1 MALPLQTPEEL
12 EQERLQQASED
23 EARLAQA
30 EASKVDAEQIEKS
43 TPSDLKAMGIAK
55 LPLLLLVIGNQV
67 KQIINPALQNLIQT
81 TLSRFLNTDLCPS
94 QAEIANIKRQ
104 RDNIVNQLNRIS
116 KTLNIIAI
124 TLTGVSTFLNILQVA
139 VRAID
144 LSKIAAKIAAA
155 AFPPLAATLPV
166 ALNTLDQAKTKI
178 LIDEKGNARLT
189 KISAIIGGAG
199 LVSAIIGAYILTAV
213 NLLKV
218 IDGVLAK
225 CAPNDSLI
233 PISKETQDIA
243 NTQLQAETTQNL
255 TTYQGFIIEI
265 EEVPYTPTVVRR
277 RALGKNQSGIVLIQT
292 ELSFTTDNQTLINEL
307 KLIIDRDNLKA
318 Y

>member
-1 MALPLQTPEEL
+1 MALPLQTPEGL
-12 EQERLQQASED
+12 EQERLQQAFKD

-30 EASKVDAEQIEKS
+30 EASKVDATQIEKA

-94 QAEIANIKRQ
+94 QTEITNIKRQ

-124 TLTGVSTFLNILQVA
+124 TLTGVSTFLNILQIA
-139 VRAID
+139 IRTID
-144 LSKIAAKIAAA
+144 LSKIAAKAAA
-155 AFPPLAATLPV
+155 VIFPPLAATLP
-166 ALNTLDQAKTKI
+166 ATLNTLDQAKTKI
-178 LIDEKGNARLT
+178 LIDEKGNARLI

-199 LVSAIIGAYILTAV
+199 LVSAIVGAYILTAV
-213 NLLKV
+213 NSLKI
-218 IDGVLAK
+218 IDGVLVK
-225 CAPNDSLI
+225 CAPNESLVL
-233 PISKETQDIA
+233 ISKETQDIA
-243 NTQLQAETTQNL
+243 NTQSQANETQNL

-265 EEVPYTPTVVRR
+265 EEVPFTPTVTRR
-277 RALGKNQSGIVLIQT
+277 RAVGKNQSGIKLIQT
-292 ELSFTTDNQTLINEL
+292 ELSFSTDNQTLINEL

-318 Y
+318 N

>member
-12 EQERLQQASED
+12 EQERLQQAAED
-23 EARLAQA
+23 EARLAQS
-30 EASKVDAEQIEKS
+30 ELNKVDADQIEKS

-55 LPLLLLVIGNQV
+55 LPLLLLVIGNKV

-81 TLSRFLNTDLCPS
+81 SLSKYLNTNLCPS
-94 QAEIANIKRQ
+94 QVEIANIKRQ
-104 RDNIVNQLNRIS
+104 RDNIVNQLNKIS

-124 TLTGVSTFLNILQVA
+124 TLTGVSTFLSILQAA
-139 VRAID
+139 VKAID
-144 LSKIAAKIAAA
+144 LAKIAAKIAAA

-178 LIDEKGNARLT
+178 LIDEKGNARLV
-189 KISAIIGGAG
+189 KINAIIGGAG
-199 LVSAIIGAYILTAV
+199 LVSSIVGGYILTAI
-213 NLLKV
+213 NLLKS
-218 IDGVLAK
+218 IDAVLLK
-225 CAPNDSLI
+225 CAPNDSLV

-243 NTQLQAETTQNL
+243 DAQLQAETTQNL

-265 EEVPYTPTVVRR
+265 EEVPYTPTVIRR
-277 RALGKNQSGIVLIQT
+277 RALGKNQSGITLIQT
-292 ELSFTTDNQTLINEL
+292 ELSFTTDDQTLINEL